1 MSNVVNL
8 YNNRLDKIE
17 DWLLKE
23 FYVDTSNNV
32 YYINTKKCD
41 DYNNSDIDIANRI
54 HLSYER
60 YKEQAFKYNGYLD
73 PDPNYYD
80 TVFFNSR
87 KDANDFLLSLVNI
100 IRI

>member
-1 MSNVVNL
+1 LSNIVNL
-8 YNNRLDKIE
+8 YNNRLNKIE

-41 DYNNSDIDIANRI
+41 DYNNSDIDIAHRL
-54 HLSYER
+54 HLSYKE
-60 YKEQAFKYNGYLD
+60 YKQQAYKYNGYLD
-73 PDPNYYD
+73 PDYDD
-80 TVFFNSR
+80 TVFFNSE

-100 IRI
+100 VRI